1 MNRFIIGI
9 MNFPFEYYF
18 IALSMIVGFATLV
31 KNRNAFYLRL
41 FPFFLLLA
49 LATELYSF
57 NLGQKNIPNIAY
69 YNLFSVVAFLFYM
82 YVLHYVVFSRIAKRI
97 ILGVMVGYALISL
110 TNILFIQK
118 IHTFHT
124 ITYSLGC
131 FILIVISIYYF
142 YELFQVPRSIN
153 LKREPAFWIV
163 SGLLFFYSC
172 TLPILGIMNYMP
184 DAIAFNL
191 EPIIMVLNILLY
203 SLFTIAFLCRLKLK
217 STL

>member
-1 MNRFIIGI
+1 

-18 IALSMIVGFATLV
+18 IALSMIVGFLTLL
-31 KNRNAFYLRL
+31 KNRNARYLRV

-49 LATELYSF
+49 LCTELWAF
-57 NLGQKNIPNIAY
+57 HLGQKNIPNIAF
-69 YNLFSVVAFLFYM
+69 YNFFSVVAFVFYM
-82 YVLHYVVFSRIAKRI
+82 YVLQYVIFSIKAKRI
-97 ILGVMVGYALISL
+97 ILMIMIGYAILSL
-110 TNILFIQK
+110 SNILFIQK
-118 IHTFHT
+118 INTFHT

-142 YELFQVPRSIN
+142 YELFQVPRSID

-163 SGLLFFYSC
+163 SGLLFFYCC

-191 EPIIMVLNILLY
+191 EPIIMLLNILLY
-203 SLFTIAFLCRLKLK
+203 SLFTIAFLCRRKLK

>member
-1 MNRFIIGI
+1 

-18 IALSMIVGFATLV
+18 IALSMIVGFATLM
-31 KNRNAFYLRL
+31 KNRKASYLRV

-49 LATELYSF
+49 LTTELWAF
-57 NLGQKNIPNIAY
+57 HLGQKNIPNIAF
-69 YNLFSVVAFLFYM
+69 YNIFSVVAFVFYI
-82 YVLHYVVFSRIAKRI
+82 YVLYYVIISATAKRI
-97 ILGVMVGYALISL
+97 ILVVMIGYAVLSL
-110 TNILFIQK
+110 SNILFIQK
-118 IHTFHT
+118 IDTFHT

-142 YELFQVPRSIN
+142 YELFQVPRSID

-184 DAIAFNL
+184 NAIAFNL

-203 SLFTIAFLCRLKLK
+203 SLFTIAFLCRRKLK